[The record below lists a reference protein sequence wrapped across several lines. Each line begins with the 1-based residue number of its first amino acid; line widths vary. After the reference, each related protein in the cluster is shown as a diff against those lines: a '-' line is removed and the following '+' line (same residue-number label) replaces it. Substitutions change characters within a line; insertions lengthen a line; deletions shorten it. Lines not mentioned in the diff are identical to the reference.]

1 MGKRNSENGD
11 SDSGKFSLNVLS
23 PLKQP
28 LETIIMEAGF
38 ERAVSETGSFYIAD
52 VEATYLG
59 KLLNALP
66 MPALL
71 VDPWLAI
78 IFANEATANSP
89 AAAEQLRGKDVRT
102 LIASAAH
109 KAKVGEL
116 LQNVFAKKKLAIV
129 ETLLKFPDRKL
140 WCRLH
145 ARRLRL
151 GYERLLLILA
161 EDLTLEK
168 RQIALRTRHQKEL
181 ENAHDQLEKRVEER
195 TAELVEL
202 TKRLQEEIAE
212 RVQVESALEL
222 SARMIESS
230 NEAIL
235 LIDFNGTILRANEA
249 VTEIT
254 GYQKSEIVGQ
264 SMEFFQWGRRYS
276 DLSQKIRQAM
286 VESGEWRG
294 EVWDRRLNGDIY
306 PAFLSIS
313 AIRNE
318 NAETTHYVC
327 MFADISK
334 IKQTQKHLQR
344 LAHYDSLTGLP
355 NRVLFQDRLK
365 QALVLA
371 QRHNK
376 MVILMLLDLDRFKNV
391 NDTMGHGFGDR
402 VLVEVAERLKNN
414 LRTSD
419 TAARLGGDEFVLLLP
434 SMTNTHGAI
443 TVAQN
448 ILKDFSKPL
457 SIDGREVFLT
467 ASVGVST
474 YPNDCDTPEKL
485 LRNADMALHYA
496 KERGKN
502 HFRFYSHEM
511 NKLAVRRQRLEHI
524 LRMSMSRELFLLYY
538 QPILDISTGNIAGI
552 EALLRW
558 RHPVHGVMSA
568 ANLIP
573 VAEETG
579 LIVEIGDWVLRR
591 VCEQVNKWNDLGFK
605 GLRTA
610 INVSARQLKQRG
622 SADAMVRILE
632 QSLTDPSL
640 VEFELTESVI
650 MGDAEENIEI
660 FRRLKDHGIKL
671 SIDDF
676 GTGYSSLSY
685 LSKLPVDNV
694 KIDGSFIKQL
704 SANTYEDAL
713 VRAIVEV
720 AHSRNLR
727 VIAEGVENRSQLR
740 QLRLNKCDEVQGFL
754 ISRPLPEIRMTEL
767 LRKYAEKKNSIDDF

>member
-1 MGKRNSENGD
+1 MGPINSEND
-11 SDSGKFSLNVLS
+11 NSDTEKLSLR
-23 PLKQP
+23 QP
-28 LETIIMEAGF
+28 LETIIMEGGF
-38 ERAVSETGSFYIAD
+38 DRDVSETGSFFIAD

-59 KLLNALP
+59 KLLSALP

-71 VDPWLAI
+71 VDQWFTI
-78 IFANEATANSP
+78 IFANEASASSSSD
-89 AAAEQLRGKDVRT
+89 AERLRGKDVRT
-102 LIASAAH
+102 LFLDASH
-109 KAKVGEL
+109 GAKIGEIF
-116 LQNVFAKKKLAIV
+116 QNVFSRKKLAIV
-129 ETLLKFPDRKL
+129 ETLLRLPNKKM

-168 RQIALRTRHQKEL
+168 RQINLRSRHQKEL
-181 ENAHDQLEKRVEER
+181 KQAHDQLEKRVQER
-195 TAELVEL
+195 TAELMDL
-202 TKRLQEEIAE
+202 TKRLQQEISDRAQAE
-212 RVQVESALEL
+212 SELEL

-230 NEAIL
+230 TEAIL
-235 LIDFNGTILRANEA
+235 LIDVDGVILRANEA
-249 VTEIT
+249 VAAIT
-254 GYQKSEIVGQ
+254 GYPKSRLIGQ

-294 EVWDRRLNGDIY
+294 EVWDRRMDGNIY
-306 PAFLSIS
+306 PALLSIS
-313 AIRNE
+313 AIRNDKW
-318 NAETTHYVC
+318 ETTHYVC
-327 MFADISK
+327 IFSDISK

-355 NRVLFQDRLK
+355 NRALFQDRLS

-371 QRHNK
+371 QRHDK
-376 MVILMLLDLDRFKNV
+376 MVTLMLLDLDRFKNI
-391 NDTMGHGFGDR
+391 NDTMGHGFGDK
-402 VLVEVAERLKNN
+402 VLIAVAERLKNN

-434 SMTNTHGAI
+434 SMSSTHGAI

-448 ILKDFSKPL
+448 ILNDFTKPL
-457 SIDGREVFLT
+457 TIEGREVFLS

-485 LRNADMALHYA
+485 LRNVDMALHYA

-511 NKLAVRRQRLEHI
+511 NELAVRRQRLEHI
-524 LRMSMSRELFLLYY
+524 LRMSMSRDLFLLYY
-538 QPILDISTGNIAGI
+538 QPMLDISTGRIAGI

-579 LIVEIGDWVLRR
+579 LIVEIGDWVLRK
-591 VCEQVNKWNDLGFK
+591 VCDQVKKWNDLGFR

-622 SADAMVRILE
+622 SAEAMVKILE
-632 QSLTDPSL
+632 QSFTDPRL

-650 MGDAEENIEI
+650 MEDTEETIDVFQKLRN
-660 FRRLKDHGIKL
+660 HGIRL

-676 GTGYSSLSY
+676 GTGYS
-685 LSKLPVDNV
+685 
-694 KIDGSFIKQL
+694 
-704 SANTYEDAL
+704 
-713 VRAIVEV
+713 
-720 AHSRNLR
+720 
-727 VIAEGVENRSQLR
+727 
-740 QLRLNKCDEVQGFL
+740 
-754 ISRPLPEIRMTEL
+754 
-767 LRKYAEKKNSIDDF
+767 